1 MRVVTSPYLRLKRK
15 TNHRYIFTNYL
26 TDKIDIVTPG
36 QYKLLKHLRT
46 QTHVD
51 TSAWPYLKE
60 IEGKRLLDASRLWQY
75 HSLRRAEIEV
85 NSYCNWQCAYCPSAT
100 VKRSRR
106 VMDMEHF
113 HIILKKCMEYGSI
126 STICLHV
133 YSEPTIDSFFNE
145 RITEIARFGFHLELF
160 TNASHLDNNKILL
173 LKSLGNVKKVVCH
186 YPSSCQRTFHQ
197 LTHSS
202 DFYRS
207 TTNIQN
213 ACRQGL
219 PVHISVHA
227 AKQEWAQ
234 ENLQMQDLF
243 PQAVISRIPVQ
254 DRAGTL
260 IHPQYGNQINIRC
273 SHLSGC
279 FYFSQILYVSV
290 DGLCFPC
297 INDGLLLQYTY
308 GNIYS
313 TSIKDMMEGPKAVG
327 LRSTIFGGRPAPND
341 FMCRR
346 CVFMQRN
353 LQEYETTWCT
363 D

>member
-160 TNASHLDNNKILL
+160 TKTDRKTFICSDPMIMGEHLCEMSYDDFFKGCYRSHRIGRHVIPAIQENEMISLTRNHLAKLDLENSFSKLYHVLSHTQTLIDEYQDDAGHVWSSLLDMNLGYYLTGTHQLYAEYLVFLSTLNNKYRMFIEYANTSITLSKKWNTVRNIIYKSYLKDNYQECLSML
-173 LKSLGNVKKVVCH
+173 LKEVEQIRDISIALKTNV
-186 YPSSCQRTFHQ
+186 
-197 LTHSS
+197 
-202 DFYRS
+202 
-207 TTNIQN
+207 
-213 ACRQGL
+213 
-219 PVHISVHA
+219 
-227 AKQEWAQ
+227 
-234 ENLQMQDLF
+234 
-243 PQAVISRIPVQ
+243 
-254 DRAGTL
+254 
-260 IHPQYGNQINIRC
+260 IRC
-273 SHLSGC
+273 
-279 FYFSQILYVSV
+279 I
-290 DGLCFPC
+290 
-297 INDGLLLQYTY
+297 
-308 GNIYS
+308 
-313 TSIKDMMEGPKAVG
+313 TSIQV
-327 LRSTIFGGRPAPND
+327 
-341 FMCRR
+341 
-346 CVFMQRN
+346 
-353 LQEYETTWCT
+353 
-363 D
+363 

>member
-173 LKSLGNVKKVVCH
+173 LKSLGNVKKWYAIIPPLVNV
-186 YPSSCQRTFHQ
+186 
-197 LTHSS
+197 
-202 DFYRS
+202 RS
-207 TTNIQN
+207 T
-213 ACRQGL
+213 
-219 PVHISVHA
+219 
-227 AKQEWAQ
+227 
-234 ENLQMQDLF
+234 NL
-243 PQAVISRIPVQ
+243 
-254 DRAGTL
+254 L
-260 IHPQYGNQINIRC
+260 IHPIFTDRRPIYKTLAVRDCRC
-273 SHLSGC
+273 ISAFMPRNKNGHKRNFRCKTC
-279 FYFSQILYVSV
+279 FHRPSLVGYPFRI
-290 DGLCFPC
+290 
-297 INDGLLLQYTY
+297 
-308 GNIYS
+308 
-313 TSIKDMMEGPKAVG
+313 GPV
-327 LRSTIFGGRPAPND
+327 P
-341 FMCRR
+341 
-346 CVFMQRN
+346 
-353 LQEYETTWCT
+353 
-363 D
+363 

>member
-126 STICLHV
+126 STI
-133 YSEPTIDSFFNE
+133 
-145 RITEIARFGFHLELF
+145 
-160 TNASHLDNNKILL
+160 
-173 LKSLGNVKKVVCH
+173 
-186 YPSSCQRTFHQ
+186 
-197 LTHSS
+197 
-202 DFYRS
+202 
-207 TTNIQN
+207 
-213 ACRQGL
+213 
-219 PVHISVHA
+219 
-227 AKQEWAQ
+227 
-234 ENLQMQDLF
+234 
-243 PQAVISRIPVQ
+243 
-254 DRAGTL
+254 
-260 IHPQYGNQINIRC
+260 
-273 SHLSGC
+273 
-279 FYFSQILYVSV
+279 
-290 DGLCFPC
+290 
-297 INDGLLLQYTY
+297 
-308 GNIYS
+308 
-313 TSIKDMMEGPKAVG
+313 
-327 LRSTIFGGRPAPND
+327 
-341 FMCRR
+341 
-346 CVFMQRN
+346 
-353 LQEYETTWCT
+353 
-363 D
+363 